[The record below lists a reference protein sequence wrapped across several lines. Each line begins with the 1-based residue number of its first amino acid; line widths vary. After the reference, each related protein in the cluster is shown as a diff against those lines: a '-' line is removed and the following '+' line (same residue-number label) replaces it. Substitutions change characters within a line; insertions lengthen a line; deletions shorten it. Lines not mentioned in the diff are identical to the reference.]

1 MQSLENLV
9 ITKTMSAKKNILK
22 KSGFS
27 KRSVLVAIVLI
38 LFFAVS
44 YMVYSDV
51 RKRAIKQ
58 FNYEQ
63 LILAKTA
70 AQGITSFF
78 NDYQASLKF
87 LSEIPELIDFQ
98 PGSEYYLQHFY
109 FIRREQIE
117 AITRIDENGRIIYTY
132 PYNPDIIGE
141 DITSQT
147 HVQKLL
153 ATQKPVI
160 SDVFKSVQGYLA
172 IAIHVPVFS
181 GNTFKGS
188 ISVLIP
194 INKLGEQYLGNI
206 KIRGTG
212 SVWLLSENGVELY
225 CPYKNHTGL
234 KYIENSD
241 NHELSVSLMEV
252 IRSNESGS
260 ATSVHFGAK
269 NGESHEF
276 AEKYVTFYKARI
288 GNTYWTILISCHE
301 EDIYAAIQ
309 SLRNRLIF
317 LSLLLL
323 VIISYYFYSISK
335 VNNVLHAEE
344 KRRKAEKTLRESE
357 ERFRTIFNESPI
369 GIELYDAQGEH
380 INSNRS
386 SLSMFGIAD
395 KADVSHFGLFA
406 GISLSDEKKKQLREG
421 KFVSYQSVFDFDVI
435 RSRELYKTSRTGKAY
450 FDYFIT
456 PLINPENRKINGYL
470 LQVQD
475 ITERVKAEEEI
486 TMLAH
491 SLKSV
496 NECVSITD
504 LNDKILFVNESFLK
518 TYGYTRDELIGKYLG
533 LLRSE
538 NNSPEITDEILPVTI
553 HSGWQGELLNKRKDG
568 SEFPIYLSTTTVKD
582 KNGEVIAL
590 IGVASDI
597 TERKRFE
604 KELIEAREKAFESD
618 RLKSAFLANMS
629 HEIRTPMNGIL
640 GFTNLLSEPGLTSTE
655 IREYIKIIQKSGE
668 RMLNTVND
676 LIDISKIETGQMQ
689 MVHSETSV
697 KEQILNLYNFFYPE
711 TAEKRLSF
719 ILRDDIKPENVII
732 RTDISKLDSILT
744 NLIKNAIKYT
754 EKGTI
759 EIGAKLIDNKL
770 QIYVK
775 DTGIG
780 IPENRHDAVFNRFEQ
795 ADFGDTRAFEGS
807 GLGLA
812 IVKAYIEMMG
822 GKIELKSQPGI
833 GSVFSFFIPVEVV
846 VEDSAI
852 EKYHEEEK
860 NMDELK
866 KLKILIVEDDPV
878 GLQFL
883 KAVLFP
889 YDAEI
894 FTAENGLIA
903 VELMKNTQEIN
914 IILMDLRMPV
924 MDGYEATR
932 QIREFNKQVIIIAQT
947 AFALSGDKEKAIN
960 AGCND
965 YISKPILKN
974 ELYEKINFYS
984 GKS

>member
-1 MQSLENLV
+1 
-9 ITKTMSAKKNILK
+9 MSGKEINIKKLR
-22 KSGFS
+22 FS
-27 KRSVLVAIVLI
+27 KRSVLIAIVLI
-38 LFFAVS
+38 LFLAVS
-44 YMVYSDV
+44 YMVYTDV
-51 RKRAIKQ
+51 KKRAVKE
-58 FNYEQ
+58 FNNEQ

-70 AQGITSFF
+70 AQGISSFF
-78 NDYQASLKF
+78 KDYQASLTF
-87 LSEIPELIDFQ
+87 LSEIPDIINFQ
-98 PGSEYYLQHFY
+98 SGSEYYLEHF
-109 FIRREQIE
+109 FNIRSNQIE
-117 AITRIDENGRIIYTY
+117 AISRIDENGRIIYTY
-132 PYNPDIIGE
+132 PYNAKIIGE

-147 HVQKLL
+147 HVQQLL
-153 ATQKPVI
+153 KTHKPVI
-160 SDVFKSVQGYLA
+160 SDVFMSVQGYLA

-181 GNTFKGS
+181 ENSFKGS
-188 ISVLIP
+188 IAVLIP

-206 KIRGTG
+206 KIKGTG
-212 SVWLLSENGVELY
+212 SIWLLSENGVELY
-225 CPYKNHTGL
+225 CPYENHTGR

-241 NHELSVSLMEV
+241 NHELSVSLMEL
-252 IRSNESGS
+252 IRLNESGS
-260 ATSVHFGAK
+260 ATSVHFGSK
-269 NGESHEF
+269 NGENPEF
-276 AEKYVTFYKARI
+276 VEKFVTFYKAKI

-301 EDIYAAIQ
+301 KDIYAAFQ
-309 SLRNRLIF
+309 SLRNRLILLF
-317 LSLLLL
+317 LLLL

-335 VNNVLHAEE
+335 MRNVLREEE

-357 ERFRTIFNESPI
+357 ERFRTIFDESPI
-369 GIELYDAQGEH
+369 GIELYNAEGVQ
-380 INSNRS
+380 INANKS
-386 SLSMFGIAD
+386 SLSMFGISD
-395 KADVSHFGLFA
+395 KAAVSHFNLFA
-406 GISLSDEKKKQLREG
+406 GISLNDERKKQLKEG

-435 RSRELYKTSRTGKAY
+435 KSRDLYKTSRTGKAY

-456 PLINPENRKINGYL
+456 PLLNSDDKKISGYL
-470 LQVQD
+470 LQVQE
-475 ITERVKAEEEI
+475 ITERVKTEEENM
-486 TMLAH
+486 MLAH

-597 TERKRFE
+597 TERKKFE

-711 TAEKRLSF
+711 TAEKKLSF

-759 EIGAKLIDNKL
+759 EIGATLIDNKL

-812 IVKAYIEMMG
+812 IVKAYVEMLG

-846 VEDSAI
+846 AEDSAI

-866 KLKILIVEDDPV
+866 RLKILIVEDDPV

>member
-1 MQSLENLV
+1 
-9 ITKTMSAKKNILK
+9 MSAKEINIK
-22 KSGFS
+22 KLRFS
-27 KRSVLVAIVLI
+27 KRSVLIAVVLM
-38 LFFAVS
+38 LFFAVL
-44 YMVYSDV
+44 YMIYSDV
-51 RKRAIKQ
+51 KKRAVKE
-58 FNYEQ
+58 FNNEQ
-63 LILAKTA
+63 LILARTA

-78 NDYQASLKF
+78 NDYLANLKF
-87 LSEIPELIDFQ
+87 LAEIPEVINFQ
-98 PGSEYYLQHFY
+98 PGSEYYLEHF
-109 FIRREQIE
+109 FNIRSNEIE
-117 AITRIDENGRIIYTY
+117 AVSRVNEYGRIIYSY
-132 PYNPDIIGE
+132 PFNPTIIGE

-147 HVQKLL
+147 HVQQLL
-153 ATQKPVI
+153 KTHQPVI
-160 SDVFKSVQGYLA
+160 SDVFMSVQGYLA

-181 GNTFKGS
+181 ENTFKGS
-188 ISVLIP
+188 IAVLIP

-206 KIRGTG
+206 KIKGTG

-225 CPYKNHTGL
+225 CPYDYHTGL
-234 KYIENSD
+234 NYIENSHH
-241 NHELSVSLMEV
+241 HELSVSLMEL
-252 IRSNESGS
+252 ISQNESGS
-260 ATSVHFGAK
+260 TVGVHFGLK
-269 NGESHEF
+269 N
-276 AEKYVTFYKARI
+276 AENTEEVKKYITFYKTRI

-301 EDIYAAIQ
+301 EDIYAAFK

-317 LSLLLL
+317 LFLLLL
-323 VIISYYFYSISK
+323 VILTYYFYSISEMR
-335 VNNVLHAEE
+335 NVIRAEE
-344 KRRKAEKTLRESE
+344 KRREAEKTLWESE
-357 ERFRTIFNESPI
+357 ERFRTIFDESPI
-369 GIELYDAQGEH
+369 GIELYNAEGVQ
-380 INSNRS
+380 INANKS
-386 SLSMFGIAD
+386 SLSMFGISD
-395 KADVSHFGLFA
+395 KADVSHFNLFD
-406 GISLSDEKKKQLREG
+406 GISLDTERKNQLKQG

-435 RSRELYKTSRTGKAY
+435 KSRDMYKTARTGKAY

-456 PLINPENRKINGYL
+456 PLFNPDDKKINGYL

-475 ITERVKAEEEI
+475 ITERVKTEEENM
-486 TMLAH
+486 MLAH

-504 LNDKILFVNESFLK
+504 LDDKILFVNESFLR
-518 TYGYTRDELIGKYLG
+518 TYGYTRDELIGKHLG

-538 NNSPEITDEILPVTI
+538 NNPPEVTDEILSATI
-553 HSGWQGELLNKRKDG
+553 HSGWKGELLNKRKDG
-568 SEFPIYLSTTTVKD
+568 SEFPISLSTTMVKD
-582 KNGEVIAL
+582 KNGEIIAL

-597 TERKRFE
+597 TERKKFE
-604 KELIEAREKAFESD
+604 KELIEAKEKALESD

-640 GFTNLLSEPGLTSTE
+640 GFTNLLSEPGLSNKE

-689 MVHSETSV
+689 VVYSETTV
-697 KEQILNLYNFFYPE
+697 KEQIVNLYNFFYPE
-711 TAEKRLSF
+711 AAEKGLSF
-719 ILRDDIKPENVII
+719 IFKDEINPENVMI
-732 RTDISKLDSILT
+732 RTDIAKLDSILT

-754 EKGTI
+754 QKGTI
-759 EIGAKLIDNKL
+759 EIGAALNKNTL
-770 QIYVK
+770 EVYVK

-780 IPENRHDAVFNRFEQ
+780 IPPDRHKAVFNRFEQ

-822 GKIELKSQPGI
+822 GEIDLKSQPGV
-833 GSVFSFFIPVEVV
+833 GSVFSFFIPVEIVA
-846 VEDSAI
+846 ENHAI
-852 EKYHEEEK
+852 EKYNEETK

-889 YDAEI
+889 FDADI
-894 FTAENGLIA
+894 LTAENGLMA
-903 VELMKNTQEIN
+903 VETVKNNPDID
-914 IILMDLRMPV
+914 IVLMDLRMPV

-947 AFALSGDKEKAIN
+947 AFALTGDKEKAIN

-965 YISKPILKN
+965 YLSKPILKN
-974 ELYEKINFYS
+974 ELYEKINLYS

>member
-1 MQSLENLV
+1 M
-9 ITKTMSAKKNILK
+9 
-22 KSGFS
+22 
-27 KRSVLVAIVLI
+27 
-38 LFFAVS
+38 LFFAVF

-51 RKRAIKQ
+51 KKRVVKQ

-78 NDYQASLKF
+78 NDYQANLKF
-87 LSEIPELIDFQ
+87 LSEIPELIDFKS
-98 PGSEYYLQHFY
+98 GSEYYLEHFFY
-109 FIRREQIE
+109 IRRDQIE
-117 AITRIDENGRIIYTY
+117 AVTRIDENGRIIYTY
-132 PYNPDIIGE
+132 PYNPDVIGE
-141 DITSQT
+141 DITSQK
-147 HVQKLL
+147 HVKQILT
-153 ATQKPVI
+153 TQKPVI
-160 SDVFKSVQGYLA
+160 SDVFMSVQGYLA
-172 IAIHVPVFS
+172 IAIHVPVFN

-188 ISVLIP
+188 IAVLIP

-206 KIRGTG
+206 KARGTG
-212 SVWLLSENGVELY
+212 SVWLLSENGMELY
-225 CPYKNHTGL
+225 CSYENHTGR
-234 KYIENSD
+234 KYIENTD
-241 NHELSVSLMEV
+241 NHQLSVSMLEL
-252 IRSNESGS
+252 IRLNDSGS
-260 ATSVHFGAK
+260 ATSVHYGLK
-269 NGESHEF
+269 NGESSEVV
-276 AEKYVTFYKARI
+276 EKYVTFYKAGI

-301 EDIYAAIQ
+301 KDIYAAFQ
-309 SLRNRLIF
+309 SFRNRLILLF
-317 LSLLLL
+317 LLLIA
-323 VIISYYFYSISK
+323 IISYYFYSISK
-335 VNNVLHAEE
+335 VRNVLREEE
-344 KRRKAEKTLRESE
+344 KRRKAEKTLRESK

-380 INSNRS
+380 INSNKS
-386 SLSMFGIAD
+386 SISMFGISD
-395 KADVSHFGLFA
+395 VADVSHFNLFA
-406 GISLSDEKKKQLREG
+406 GISLNDERKKQLKEG
-421 KFVSYQSVFDFDVI
+421 KFVSYQSVFDFDLVKTLD
-435 RSRELYKTSRTGKAY
+435 LYKTSRTGKAY

-456 PLINPENRKINGYL
+456 PLLNSEDKKINGYL

-486 TMLAH
+486 MMLAH

-504 LNDKILFVNESFLK
+504 LDDKILFVNESFLK
-518 TYGYTRDELIGKYLG
+518 VYGYTPEELIGKYLG
-533 LLRSE
+533 VIRSE
-538 NNSPEITDEILPVTI
+538 NNPPELTGEILPATI
-553 HSGWQGELLNKRKDG
+553 QSGWKGELLNKRKDG
-568 SEFPIYLSTTTVKD
+568 SEFPIFLSTTPVKD
-582 KNGEVIAL
+582 KNGEIIAL

-597 TERKRFE
+597 TERKIFE
-604 KELIEAREKAFESD
+604 TELIEAREKALESD

-640 GFTNLLSEPGLTSTE
+640 GFTNLLSEPGLTSKE

-689 MVHSETSV
+689 VVKSETSV
-697 KEQILNLYNFFYPE
+697 KEQILNLYTFFYPE
-711 TAEKRLSF
+711 AADKRLSF
-719 ILRDDIKPENVII
+719 ILKDDIKPENVKI
-732 RTDISKLDSILT
+732 RTDIAKLDSILT

-759 EIGAKLIDNKL
+759 EVGASLTGNKL
-770 QIYVK
+770 EVYVK

-780 IPENRHDAVFNRFEQ
+780 IPQNRHEAVFNRFEQ

-812 IVKAYIEMMG
+812 IIKAYIEMMG
-822 GKIELKSQPGI
+822 GKIELKSQPGE
-833 GSVFSFFIPVEVV
+833 GSVFSFFIPVEIVA
-846 VEDSAI
+846 EDFVI
-852 EKYHEEEK
+852 EEYNEEK
-860 NMDELK
+860 KNMEELK

-889 YDAEI
+889 FDAEI
-894 FTAENGLIA
+894 FTAENGLVA
-903 VELMKNTQEIN
+903 VETMKNNQEIN

-932 QIREFNKQVIIIAQT
+932 QIREFNKRVFIIAQT
-947 AFALSGDKEKAIN
+947 AFALSGDREKAIN

-965 YISKPILKN
+965 YISKPIIKS
-974 ELYEKINFYS
+974 ELYEKINLYS

>member
-1 MQSLENLV
+1 
-9 ITKTMSAKKNILK
+9 MSANEMNIKKLR
-22 KSGFS
+22 FT
-27 KRSVLVAIVLI
+27 KRSVLIVAVLI
-38 LFFAVS
+38 LFFAVL
-44 YMVYSDV
+44 YMVYSDIK
-51 RKRAIKQ
+51 KRAVKD
-58 FNYEQ
+58 FNNEQ
-63 LILAKTA
+63 LILARTA

-78 NDYQASLKF
+78 NDYHASLTF
-87 LSEIPELIDFQ
+87 LSEIPDVINFQ
-98 PGSEYYLQHFY
+98 PGSEYYLEHFF

-117 AITRIDENGRIIYTY
+117 AITRIDENGSIIYTY
-132 PYNPDIIGE
+132 PYNADVIGK
-141 DITSQT
+141 DITSQK
-147 HVQKLL
+147 HVKQLL
-153 ATQKPVI
+153 ANQKPVI
-160 SDVFKSVQGYLA
+160 SDVFMSVQGYLA
-172 IAIHVPVFS
+172 IAIHVPVFN

-188 ISVLIP
+188 IAVLIP
-194 INKLGEQYLGNI
+194 INKLGEKYLGDI
-206 KIRGTG
+206 KIKGTG

-225 CPYKNHTGL
+225 CPYENHTGR

-241 NHELSVSLMEV
+241 NHELSVSLMEL
-252 IRSNESGS
+252 IKINESGS
-260 ATSVHFGAK
+260 ATCVHFGSK
-269 NGESHEF
+269 NGESPDLI
-276 AEKYVTFYKARI
+276 EKYVTFYKAAI

-301 EDIYAAIQ
+301 EDIYAAFQ
-309 SLRNRLIF
+309 SLRNRLILLF
-317 LSLLLL
+317 LLML

-335 VNNVLHAEE
+335 MRNVLREEE
-344 KRRKAEKTLRESE
+344 KRRKAEKTLHESE

-369 GIELYDAQGEH
+369 GIELYNAQGEY
-380 INSNRS
+380 INSNKS
-386 SLSMFGIAD
+386 SLSIFGISD
-395 KADVSHFGLFA
+395 KTDISHFNLFA
-406 GISLSDEKKKQLREG
+406 GISLNDERKNQLKQG
-421 KFVSYQSVFDFDVI
+421 KFVSYQSVFDFDLI
-435 RSRELYKTSRTGKAY
+435 KTLDLYKTSRTGKAY

-456 PLINPENRKINGYL
+456 PLLNSENKDINGYL

-486 TMLAH
+486 MMLAH

-518 TYGYTRDELIGKYLG
+518 IYGYTREELIGKHLG

-538 NNSPEITDEILPVTI
+538 NSPSEITNEILPVTI
-553 HSGWQGELLNKRKDG
+553 QSGWKGELLNKRKDG

-582 KNGEVIAL
+582 KNGEIIAL

-597 TERKRFE
+597 TERKKFE
-604 KELIEAREKAFESD
+604 KELIEAREKALESD

-655 IREYIKIIQKSGE
+655 VREYIKIIQKSGE

-689 MVHSETSV
+689 VVHSETSV
-697 KEQILNLYNFFYPE
+697 KEQILSLYNFFYPE
-711 TAEKRLSF
+711 AAEKRLSF
-719 ILRDDIKPENVII
+719 ILKDDITPDNVMI
-732 RTDISKLDSILT
+732 RTDIAKLDSILT

-759 EIGAKLIDNKL
+759 EIGASLIKNKL
-770 QIYVK
+770 DVYVK

-780 IPENRHDAVFNRFEQ
+780 IQPDRHEAVFNRFEQ

-822 GKIELKSQPGI
+822 GKIELKSQPGE
-833 GSVFSFFIPVEVV
+833 GSVFSFFIPVELVA
-846 VEDSAI
+846 ENPAI
-852 EKYHEEEK
+852 EEYHEEK
-860 NMDELK
+860 KDMDELK

-894 FTAENGLIA
+894 FTAENGKVA
-903 VELMKNTQEIN
+903 VETIKNNQEIN
-914 IILMDLRMPV
+914 IVLMDLRMPV

-932 QIREFNKQVIIIAQT
+932 QIREFNKRVFIIAQT
-947 AFALSGDKEKAIN
+947 AFALSGDREKAIN

>member
-1 MQSLENLV
+1 MGTKEINL
-9 ITKTMSAKKNILK
+9 I
-22 KSGFS
+22 KSRFS
-27 KRSVLVAIVLI
+27 KRSVFIAVVLI
-38 LFFAVS
+38 VFFAVF
-44 YMVYSDV
+44 YMVYLDIK
-51 RKRAIKQ
+51 KRAVND
-58 FNYEQ
+58 FNNEQ
-63 LILAKTA
+63 LILAQTA

-78 NDYQASLKF
+78 TDYQASLKF
-87 LSEIPELIDFQ
+87 LSEIPEIIDFK
-98 PGSEYYLQHFY
+98 PGSEYYLEHF
-109 FIRREQIE
+109 FRIRSEQIE
-117 AITRIDENGRIIYTY
+117 AVTRIDENGKIIYTY
-132 PYNPDIIGE
+132 PFKENLIGE

-147 HVQKLL
+147 HVKQLL
-153 ATQKPVI
+153 STQKPVI

-172 IAIHVPVFS
+172 IAIHVPVFE
-181 GNTFKGS
+181 GTTFKGS
-188 ISVLIP
+188 IAVLIP
-194 INKLGEQYLGNI
+194 ISNLGERYLGNI

-212 SVWLLSENGVELY
+212 NVWLLSENGVELF
-225 CPYKNHTGL
+225 CPYKSHTGNN
-234 KYIENSD
+234 YILNSE
-241 NHELSVSLMEV
+241 NHELSVALMEQ
-252 IRSNESGS
+252 IRMYESGS
-260 ATSVHFGAK
+260 AKSVHFDSD
-269 NGESHEF
+269 NGENTKEVK
-276 AEKYVTFYKARI
+276 KYVTFYKAHI

-301 EDIYAAIQ
+301 KDIYAAIQ
-309 SLRNRLIF
+309 SFRNRLIF
-317 LSLLLL
+317 LFLLLL

-335 VNNVLHAEE
+335 VRNVLIEAE
-344 KRRKAEKTLRESE
+344 RRKKAEKTLRESE

-369 GIELYDAQGEH
+369 GIELYNANGEH
-380 INSNRS
+380 RNSNKS
-386 SLSMFGIAD
+386 SLSMFGIKD
-395 KADVSHFGLFA
+395 NADVSHFNLFD
-406 GISLSDEKKKQLREG
+406 GISLEAEKKKQLKEG
-421 KFVSYQSVFDFDVI
+421 KFVSYQAVFDFDQV
-435 RSRELYKTSRTGKAY
+435 RKMDLYKTSRTGKAY

-456 PLINPENRKINGYL
+456 PLFNHDDGKIEGYL

-475 ITERVKAEEEI
+475 ISERVKAEEEI
-486 TMLAH
+486 MMLAH

-504 LNDKILFVNESFLK
+504 MNDKILFVNESFLK
-518 TYGYTRDELIGKYLG
+518 TYGYTREELIGKHLG
-533 LLRSE
+533 LLRSD
-538 NNSPEITDEILPVTI
+538 NNNPEITQEILPETI
-553 HSGWQGELLNKRKDG
+553 RSGWKGELLNKRKDG
-568 SEFPIYLSTTTVKD
+568 EEFPIYLSTTTVKD
-582 KNGEVIAL
+582 KNGNVIAL

-597 TERKRFE
+597 TDRKRFE
-604 KELIEAREKAFESD
+604 KELIEARERALESD

-640 GFTNLLSEPGLTSTE
+640 GFTNLLSEPGLSNTE
-655 IREYIKIIQKSGE
+655 LREYIKIIQKSGE

-689 MVHSETSV
+689 VVHSETSI

-711 TAEKRLSF
+711 AAEKRLNF

-732 RTDISKLDSILT
+732 ITDIAKLDSILT

-759 EIGAKLIDNKL
+759 EIGASLTENKL
-770 QIYVK
+770 EVYVK

-812 IVKAYIEMMG
+812 IAKAYVEMMG
-822 GKIELKSQPGI
+822 GEIVLKSQPGV
-833 GSVFSFFIPVEVV
+833 GSVFSFFIPVEIFE
-846 VEDSAI
+846 EDFI
-852 EKYHEEEK
+852 FEEYHEEEK
-860 NMDELK
+860 DTDELR
-866 KLKILIVEDDPV
+866 KLIILIVEDDPV

-894 FTAENGLIA
+894 ITAENGLVA
-903 VELMKNTQEIN
+903 VETMKNNQDIN

-947 AFALSGDKEKAIN
+947 AFALSGDREKAIN

-965 YISKPILKN
+965 YISKPIIKN
-974 ELYEKINFYS
+974 DLYEKINFYT